1 MLACE
6 AMNRLETRSLPLR
19 LLLLLCLALA
29 SACGGGSA
37 AEGTGASEGA
47 SASAG
52 SEEGSE
58 GGGGASGEFQLSAS
72 DTAGQARGDHPSEIE
87 ATATEAA
94 MRLFVVDPE
103 AGALSGIVIKL
114 TGADGRTFYTDE
126 TDSQGYAEVL
136 VPVGQR
142 YEIEYLSLGRRSTR
156 AHVEVPTGP
165 NQDIRLTLR
174 YRRYRPPPRPAAPIA
189 AAPDAPQA
197 EAQPEPEPER
207 LVLEGI
213 LFDRAS
219 ATLRPESGPRL
230 DRVVEYMEHRP
241 RTRLRISGHTDSVG
255 DPAVNMRLSEQRAQ
269 SVRDYLVEHGVDA
282 SRIEAVG
289 YGDTRPVASND
300 TEEGRQQ
307 NRRIEAEEL

>member
-1 MLACE
+1 
-6 AMNRLETRSLPLR
+6 MNRLDARSLPLR
-19 LLLLLCLALA
+19 LDLSLALLSLALA
-29 SACGGGSA
+29 SGCGGGSA
-37 AEGTGASEGA
+37 AEGTGTGASEGP

-52 SEEGSE
+52 SEEGAE
-58 GGGGASGEFQLSAS
+58 GGGASGEFQLSAS

-103 AGALSGIVIKL
+103 AGALPGIVIKL

-189 AAPDAPQA
+189 TAPDAPQA

-241 RTRLRISGHTDSVG
+241 RSRLRISGHTDSVG

-269 SVRDYLVEHGVDA
+269 SVRDYLVSHGIDA